1 MGNEAADMV
10 NNMNK
15 IEVWDLYD
23 KNRNLTGQ
31 EHVRGAGPIPDNQ
44 YHLVV
49 HVWLRNSEGKYLIAQ
64 RAAHRES
71 NPLMWECQGGSVLK
85 GESSLD
91 GALRE
96 VFEEVGVRLDP
107 QSGTLVFSHLRDVVN
122 GVRFGDIMDVWL
134 FTYDGAA
141 SLGDATTD
149 EVADTK
155 WLTVDEIKQLYNEGK
170 FVKTLHYF
178 FEKIAKENCQTE

>member
-1 MGNEAADMV
+1 
-10 NNMNK
+10 MNQ

-23 KNRNLTGQ
+23 KNRKLTGQ
-31 EHVRGAGPIPDNQ
+31 EHIRGSGPIPDNQ

-96 VFEEVGVRLDP
+96 VFEEVGVRLEP
-107 QSGTLVFSHLRDVVN
+107 ESGTLVFSHIRDVVN
-122 GVRFGDIMDVWL
+122 SVRFGDIMDVWL
-134 FTYDGAA
+134 FNCDDEAN
-141 SLGDATTD
+141 LIDATTD
-149 EVADTK
+149 EVAQTK
-155 WLTVDEIKQLYNEGK
+155 WATVDEIKELFDTGK
-170 FVKTLHYF
+170 FVNTLQYF
-178 FEKIAKENCQTE
+178 FEKIGK

>member
-1 MGNEAADMV
+1 MV
-10 NNMNK
+10 NEPE
-15 IEVWDLYD
+15 IWDLYD
-23 KNRNLTGQ
+23 ANKNQTGKY
-31 EHVRGAGPIPDNQ
+31 HMRGNPIPEKY

-64 RAAHRES
+64 RAPHRES

-107 QSGTLVFSHLRDVVN
+107 ESGTLVFSHLRDVIS

-134 FTYDGAA
+134 FTYDGDA
-141 SLGDATTD
+141 SLSDATTD

-155 WLTVDEIKQLYNEGK
+155 WATADEIKQLYDEGK

-178 FEKIAKENCQTE
+178 FEKIAKLTTYHLTD

>member
-1 MGNEAADMV
+1 M
-10 NNMNK
+10 
-15 IEVWDLYD
+15 
-23 KNRNLTGQ
+23 
-31 EHVRGAGPIPDNQ
+31 
-44 YHLVV
+44 
-49 HVWLRNSEGKYLIAQ
+49 
-64 RAAHRES
+64 
-71 NPLMWECQGGSVLK
+71 LK

-107 QSGTLVFSHLRDVVN
+107 KSGTLVFSHLRDVVN

-134 FTYDGAA
+134 FTYDGDAFL
-141 SLGDATTD
+141 SDATTD

-155 WLTVDEIKQLYNEGK
+155 WLTADEIKQLYNEGK